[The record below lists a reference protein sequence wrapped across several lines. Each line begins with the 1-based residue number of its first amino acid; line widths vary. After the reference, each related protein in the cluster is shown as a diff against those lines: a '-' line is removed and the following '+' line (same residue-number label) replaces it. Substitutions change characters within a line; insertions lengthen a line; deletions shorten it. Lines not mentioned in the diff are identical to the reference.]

1 MINLKNKFAIGCLV
15 QWYEIELIP
24 LYIESVRQALEHIEN
39 KDNVIVDFKL
49 VINQDLEKI
58 DESQITMDE
67 IITRFEKM
75 IDGFELDI
83 TDKLITIADYRREFN
98 DYYCQHVDVLMWGE
112 TDSLIPR
119 QTFEVLD
126 NLHNSSEANNI
137 YKYVAFFG
145 TCKMW
150 DKSWEPVE
158 HTEFTIK
165 EHREDLQGD
174 PVPWWD
180 VRHNSTLE
188 EMNKFND
195 KVEDVDIRILK
206 QPKFNGCGLVI
217 SSDLIKAGVNI
228 PRSVFFVHEDTAF
241 QNIFTRLMG
250 DQTIQF
256 VIKNIFLVHNRRHP
270 DKRMYVLGES
280 GETVN
285 RQRMS
290 NDWYAKGNKWC
301 EQNAYNMFNQVKD
314 YRWEDILDE

>member
-39 KDNVIVDFKL
+39 KENVIVDFKL

-58 DESQITMDE
+58 DESQITMDD

-83 TDKLITIADYRREFN
+83 TDKLVTIADYRREFN

-126 NLHNSSEANNI
+126 NLHNSTETNNI

-158 HTEFTIK
+158 HTEFTVK

-301 EQNAYNMFNQVKD
+301 EQNAYNMFHQVKD